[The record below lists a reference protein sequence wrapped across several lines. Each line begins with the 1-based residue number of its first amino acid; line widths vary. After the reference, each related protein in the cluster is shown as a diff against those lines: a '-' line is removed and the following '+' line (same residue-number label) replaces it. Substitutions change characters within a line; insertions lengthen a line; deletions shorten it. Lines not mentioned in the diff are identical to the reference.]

1 MTCDLEAQLNAEA
14 LATTYSSRAL
24 HIQLKGLNGLAASG
38 LFGDS
43 TDKPFEHGLHQQQQ
57 HLSLFIKYGRVI
69 LEKRLPPPVSARTL
83 SE

>member
-1 MTCDLEAQLNAEA
+1 MTCALEAQLSAEA
-14 LATTYSSRAL
+14 LAATYTSRAL

-38 LFGDS
+38 LFGGK
-43 TDKPFEHGLHQQQQ
+43 DKPFEHVLHIQQQQ

-69 LEKRLPPPVSARTL
+69 LEKRLPPQVSPRTV